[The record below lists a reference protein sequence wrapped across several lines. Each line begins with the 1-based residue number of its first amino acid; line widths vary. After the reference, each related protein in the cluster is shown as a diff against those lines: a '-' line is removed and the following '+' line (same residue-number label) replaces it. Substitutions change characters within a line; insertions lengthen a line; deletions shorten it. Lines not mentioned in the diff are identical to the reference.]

1 MSTGMDRRD
10 FLQTA
15 AVGVA
20 AVAGAGVLAGC
31 STETPGTQTDTTT
44 TPEPTKAKNRVCE
57 LLGIEKPVLG
67 APMSSLTDA
76 AFVAAVSEAG
86 GLGILGASLGTDLIS
101 DPAEVLKRATDE
113 IRKIKTLTT
122 KPFAVNWPYVGASL
136 EFLDMILEEK
146 PAAVWP
152 YGVDAAGIDELKSAG
167 IKIIGTNFD
176 FQTWSLE
183 SALAAQDAGADLLM
197 IKCYGCGGS
206 IPKPRASMVAVMES
220 YMNNGITV
228 PMVPGGGI
236 TDARGA
242 AAAAALGADG
252 MWVGTRLI
260 VTNENPAHA
269 NTKQAI
275 IDLKSADMIEF
286 ESAYFSWCHANK
298 TKKSL
303 ELEALWKSG
312 TGADAI
318 ASAMAEVY
326 LKGMRL
332 GDMEN
337 WFLSVSDSVDS
348 IKEMKTCKEV
358 VDELG
363 DAFLAARGEVA

>member
-10 FLQTA
+10 FLQKA

-20 AVAGAGVLAGC
+20 SIAGAGVLAGC
-31 STETPGTQTDTTT
+31 STGADTETTDNTDKQ
-44 TPEPTKAKNRVCE
+44 PAKAKNRVCE
-57 LLGIEKPVLG
+57 LLKIEKPVIG

-86 GLGILGASLGTDLIS
+86 GLGILGAVVGTTLTS
-101 DPAEVLKRATDE
+101 DPAEILKRHQDE
-113 IRKIKTLTT
+113 IRKIRTLTK
-122 KPFAVNWPYVGASL
+122 KPFAVNFPYVGYTL
-136 EFLDMILEEK
+136 DYLDMILEEK

-152 YGVDAAGIDELKSAG
+152 YGVDANGIDELKSAG
-167 IKIIGTNFD
+167 IKIIGQNFD
-176 FQTWSLE
+176 FKTWSLE
-183 SALAAQDAGADLLM
+183 AAKASQDAGADIMM

-206 IPKPRASMVAVMES
+206 IPKPRTSMVAVMES
-220 YMNNGITV
+220 YMDKGITV

-252 MWVGTRLI
+252 VWVGTRLI
-260 VTNENPAHA
+260 VTNESPAHA

-275 IDLKSADMIEF
+275 IDLKAADMIEF

-312 TGADAI
+312 QGADEI
-318 ASAMAEVY
+318 ANAMAEVY

-337 WFLSVSDSVDS
+337 WFLSVSDSVDT

-363 DAFLAARGEVA
+363 DAFLAAQA